1 VVITFHRSRCCIC
14 QCESKCNVYIGRGS
28 GSNTCQANENVLIG
42 HCSGRNICK
51 GDRNVIIGGCAG
63 YSITDGC
70 CNIVIGQGVELP
82 SATSNNTLSIG
93 AGTDRW
99 ITGDSSYN
107 IKPGRGITD
116 CDGNTGTN
124 GQVLSSTGGAYVKWV
139 AASGGG
145 GGSGVSQA
153 KATAISMIFG

>member
-1 VVITFHRSRCCIC
+1 MAIT
-14 QCESKCNVYIGRGS
+14 N
-28 GSNTCQANENVLIG
+28 
-42 HCSGRNICK
+42 
-51 GDRNVIIGGCAG
+51 
-63 YSITDGC
+63 GC
-70 CNIVIGQGVELP
+70 CNVAIGYNVQLP

-93 AGTDRW
+93 AGTNRW

-116 CDGNTGTN
+116 CDGSTGTS
-124 GQVLSSTGGAYVKWV
+124 GQVLSSTGGDYVKWT